1 VFCLENPKLTG
12 GSITEFDE
20 AKTMLTRVW
29 EVSLTGSA
37 PLG

>member
-1 VFCLENPKLTG
+1 VFCSGNPKLTS

-20 AKTMLTRVW
+20 AKVMLTRVC
-29 EVSLTGSA
+29 EVPLTGGA